1 MAYACV
7 DGIEQTGSIHSLPIT
22 LDQRA
27 SATSTVV
34 VGTFIFFA
42 ACFLLAPFGLVAA
55 LAALDPNSFM
65 AIAQNPSTAIQLG
78 LALLVGIMFVAL
90 PLRRLLRRVF
100 SPRCIVI
107 SDRTVSATN
116 TRNPGAPQWSEPL
129 AAYKGVAHHVRTT
142 LSGAHHEIVLIHDEP
157 SKSVVLQTADRIAQP
172 QVDAVAILLNVAL
185 VPARI
190 MYDRSH
196 TIRPPRQL
204 KVA

>member
-107 SDRTVSATN
+107 SERTVSATN
-116 TRNPGAPQWSEPL
+116 TRNQ
-129 AAYKGVAHHVRTT
+129 H
-142 LSGAHHEIVLIHDEP
+142 
-157 SKSVVLQTADRIAQP
+157 AQP
-172 QVDAVAILLNVAL
+172 QRAAMERTARRLQGRRASRPHHAVGRS
-185 VPARI
+185 PR
-190 MYDRSH
+190 DRAD
-196 TIRPPRQL
+196 PR
-204 KVA
+204 